1 MELAGKTALITG
13 SNRGIG
19 KAIAQKLAENGADI
33 IITAPIKSDA
43 ESAANEIKERYN
55 VKTYA
60 FELNLLD
67 INSIE
72 DTVKEIEKTTTVDIL
87 VNNAGITKD
96 NLFIRMKKEEWEDV
110 IKVNFTSIFYITQ
123 PIVKQMIKKRW
134 GRVINISSV
143 VGIMGNA
150 GQTNYSATKA
160 ALIGFTKSLAK
171 EVGSRGITVNAVAP
185 GFIDTPMT
193 QGLPEDI
200 KEAYKKQIPLG
211 RFGSPEDIANAVLFL
226 ASEKASY
233 ITGEV
238 INVNGG
244 ML

>member
-1 MELAGKTALITG
+1 MKLAGKTALITG

-43 ESAANEIKERYN
+43 EETANEIKNSYN

-72 DTVKEIEKTTTVDIL
+72 NVIQAIEKTTTVDIL

-143 VGIMGNA
+143 VGIMGNV

-160 ALIGFTKSLAK
+160 AIIGFTKSLAK
-171 EVGSRGITVNAVAP
+171 EVGSRNITVNAVAP

-193 QGLPEDI
+193 QSLPDDI
-200 KEAYKKQIPLG
+200 KEAYRKQIPLG
-211 RFGSPEDIANAVLFL
+211 RFGLPEDIANAVLFL
-226 ASEKASY
+226 ASEEASY

>member
-33 IITAPIKSDA
+33 IITAPVKSDA

-67 INSIE
+67 VNSIE

-211 RFGSPEDIANAVLFL
+211 KFGSPEDVANAVLFL

>member
-67 INSIE
+67 IDSIE

-134 GRVINISSV
+134 GRIINISSV

-211 RFGSPEDIANAVLFL
+211 RFGSPEDVANAVLFL

>member
-96 NLFIRMKKEEWEDV
+96 NIFIRMKKEEWEDV

-160 ALIGFTKSLAK
+160 AIIGFTKSLAK

-211 RFGSPEDIANAVLFL
+211 RFGSPEDVANAVLFL

>member
-1 MELAGKTALITG
+1 MKLVGKTALVTG

-19 KAIAQKLAENGADI
+19 KAIAQKLAQNGADI
-33 IITAPIKSDA
+33 IITAPVKSDA
-43 ESAANEIKERYN
+43 ELAANEIKNDYN

-67 INSIE
+67 MGSIE
-72 DTVKEIEKTTTVDIL
+72 STIKEIESHTNIDIL

-110 IKVNFTSIFYITQ
+110 IKVNFSSLFYITQ

-134 GRVINISSV
+134 GRIINISSV

-171 EVGSRGITVNAVAP
+171 EVGSRGVTVNAVAP

-193 QGLPEDI
+193 QSLPEDV

-211 RFGSPEDIANAVLFL
+211 RFGTPDDVANAVLFL
-226 ASEKASY
+226 ASEEASY

>member
-19 KAIAQKLAENGADI
+19 KAIAQKLAENGTDI

-211 RFGSPEDIANAVLFL
+211 RFGSPEDVANAVLFL

>member
-72 DTVKEIEKTTTVDIL
+72 DTVKEIEQTTTVDIL

-211 RFGSPEDIANAVLFL
+211 RFGSPEDVANAVLFL

-233 ITGEV
+233 VTGEV

>member
-43 ESAANEIKERYN
+43 ESAANELKERYN

-211 RFGSPEDIANAVLFL
+211 RFGSPEDVANAVLFL

>member
-72 DTVKEIEKTTTVDIL
+72 DTVKEIEQTTTVDIL

-211 RFGSPEDIANAVLFL
+211 RFGSPEDVANAVLFL

>member
-1 MELAGKTALITG
+1 MELTGKTALITG

-211 RFGSPEDIANAVLFL
+211 RFGSPEDVANAVLFL

>member
-43 ESAANEIKERYN
+43 ELAANEIKERYN

-211 RFGSPEDIANAVLFL
+211 RFGSPEDVANAVLFL
-226 ASEKASY
+226 VSEKASY

>member
-72 DTVKEIEKTTTVDIL
+72 DTVKEIEQTTTVDIL

-193 QGLPEDI
+193 QGLPEDV

-211 RFGSPEDIANAVLFL
+211 RFGSPEDVANAVLFL
-226 ASEKASY
+226 VSEKASY

>member
-211 RFGSPEDIANAVLFL
+211 RFGSPEDVANAVLFL

>member
-193 QGLPEDI
+193 QDLPEDI

-211 RFGSPEDIANAVLFL
+211 RFGSPEDVANAVLFL

>member
-19 KAIAQKLAENGADI
+19 KAIAQKLAENGVDI

-123 PIVKQMIKKRW
+123 PIIKQMIKKRW

-193 QGLPEDI
+193 QSLPEDV

-211 RFGSPEDIANAVLFL
+211 RFGTPDDVANAVLFL
-226 ASEKASY
+226 ASEEASY

>member
-1 MELAGKTALITG
+1 MKLVGKTALVTG

-19 KAIAQKLAENGADI
+19 KAIAQKLAQNGADI
-33 IITAPIKSDA
+33 IVTAPVKSDA
-43 ESAANEIKERYN
+43 ELAANEIKNDYN
-55 VKTYA
+55 VKAYA

-67 INSIE
+67 MGSIE
-72 DTVKEIEKTTTVDIL
+72 STIKEIESHTNIDIL

-110 IKVNFTSIFYITQ
+110 IKVNFSSLFYITQ

-134 GRVINISSV
+134 GRIINISSV
-143 VGIMGNA
+143 VGLMGNA
-150 GQTNYSATKA
+150 GQANYSATKA

-193 QGLPEDI
+193 QSLPEDV
-200 KEAYKKQIPLG
+200 KEAYKKQIPLR
-211 RFGSPEDIANAVLFL
+211 RFGTPDDVANAVLFL
-226 ASEKASY
+226 ASEEASY

>member
-134 GRVINISSV
+134 GRIINISSV

-211 RFGSPEDIANAVLFL
+211 RFGSPEDVANAVLFL

>member
-19 KAIAQKLAENGADI
+19 KSIAQKLAENGADI
-33 IITAPIKSDA
+33 IITAPLKSDA

-211 RFGSPEDIANAVLFL
+211 RFGSPEDVANAVLFL

>member
-1 MELAGKTALITG
+1 MELAGKAALITG

-43 ESAANEIKERYN
+43 ESAADEIKERYN

-211 RFGSPEDIANAVLFL
+211 RFGSPEDVANAVLFL

>member
-150 GQTNYSATKA
+150 GQTNYSATKS

-211 RFGSPEDIANAVLFL
+211 RFGSPEDVANAVLFL

>member
-211 RFGSPEDIANAVLFL
+211 RFGSPEDVANAVLFL
-226 ASEKASY
+226 AS
-233 ITGEV
+233 
-238 INVNGG
+238 
-244 ML
+244 

>member
-72 DTVKEIEKTTTVDIL
+72 DIVKEIEKTTTVDIL

>member
-1 MELAGKTALITG
+1 MNFVGKTALITG

-19 KAIAQKLAENGADI
+19 KAIATSLAKNGADV
-33 IITAPIKSDA
+33 IITAPIEKDA
-43 ESAANEIKERYN
+43 IDTANEIKDQFS

-67 INSIE
+67 IDSISNIMKAVE
-72 DTVKEIEKTTTVDIL
+72 EATHVDIL

-110 IKVNFTSIFYITQ
+110 IKVNFSSIYYITQ
-123 PIVKQMIKKRW
+123 PIVKNMIKKRW
-134 GRVINISSV
+134 GRVINIASV

-150 GQTNYSATKA
+150 GQTNYAATKG
-160 ALIGFTKSLAK
+160 ALIAFTKSLAK
-171 EVGSRGITVNAVAP
+171 EVGSRNITVNAVAP

-193 QGLPEDI
+193 QNLSEEI
-200 KEAYKKQIPLG
+200 KEGYKKQIPLG
-211 RFGSPEDIANAVLFL
+211 RFGTVEDIANAVLFL
-226 ASEKASY
+226 ASDEASY

-238 INVNGG
+238 LNVNGG

>member
-43 ESAANEIKERYN
+43 ELAANEIKERYN

-211 RFGSPEDIANAVLFL
+211 RFGSPEDVANAVLFL

>member
-43 ESAANEIKERYN
+43 ESAANDIKERYN

-211 RFGSPEDIANAVLFL
+211 RFGSPEDVANAVLFL

>member
-19 KAIAQKLAENGADI
+19 KAIAQKLAENGVDI

-134 GRVINISSV
+134 GRIINISSV
-143 VGIMGNA
+143 VGLMGNA

-211 RFGSPEDIANAVLFL
+211 RFGSPEDVANAVLFL

>member
-1 MELAGKTALITG
+1 MKLAGKTALITG

-19 KAIAQKLAENGADI
+19 KAIAQKLAENGSDI

-43 ESAANEIKERYN
+43 EETANEIKNRYN

-67 INSIE
+67 INSVE
-72 DTVKEIEKTTTVDIL
+72 DTVKAIEKTTTVDIL

-123 PIVKQMIKKRW
+123 PIVKQMVKKRW

-160 ALIGFTKSLAK
+160 AIIGFTKSLAK
-171 EVGSRGITVNAVAP
+171 EVGSRNITVNAVAP

-193 QGLPEDI
+193 QSLPDDV
-200 KEAYKKQIPLG
+200 KEAYRKQIPLG
-211 RFGSPEDIANAVLFL
+211 RFGLPEDVANAVLFL
-226 ASEKASY
+226 ASEEASY

>member
-19 KAIAQKLAENGADI
+19 KAIAQKLAENGVDI

-123 PIVKQMIKKRW
+123 PIIKQMIKKRW

-211 RFGSPEDIANAVLFL
+211 RFGSPEDVANAVLFL